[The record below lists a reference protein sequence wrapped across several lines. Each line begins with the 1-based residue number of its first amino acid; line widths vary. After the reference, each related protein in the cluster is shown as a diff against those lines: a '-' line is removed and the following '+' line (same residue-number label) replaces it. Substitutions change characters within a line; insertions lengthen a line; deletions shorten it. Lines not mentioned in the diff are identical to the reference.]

1 MRKLLFALGLATLA
15 IPQSVFAFNFRLQ
28 PRIETGVLYYKFDQR
43 ALAEFSMDALGSPQG
58 AITNVISDLKLSY
71 VMPSVSVGLTAF
83 FDRLFLDVTVQRAFN
98 GNDNG
103 HFNSYT
109 LLQEDALPPL
119 LTAGTLAQTDISID
133 SNLERTETAISLG
146 YGVTDHFVLY
156 AGYKRAESDFHQK
169 LTGALQLSRTSDL
182 MPIPELTGP
191 FSGSLDFEFTYDG
204 PFGGAA
210 YTWEIDQGRFKGNLS
225 GNIGVAFLRGETNN
239 NFKEFILTNQ
249 FGVSTPIDLNSLDRR
264 PVGLSDL
271 KGDAVGLSLGL
282 TWMGF
287 TPIDGLIYSLGVAG
301 YRYDFESDQTQDF
314 TEVLA
319 RVSVGLAYAFDF

>member
-1 MRKLLFALGLATLA
+1 MRKLLFTLGLATLA

-28 PRIETGVLYYKFDQR
+28 PRVETGVLYYKFDQR

-71 VMPSVSVGLTAF
+71 VLPSVSVGLTAF

-98 GNDNG
+98 GEDKG
-103 HFNSYT
+103 QFNSYT
-109 LLQEDALPPL
+109 LLQEEALPFIP
-119 LTAGTLAQTDISID
+119 AGTLAQTDISID
-133 SNLERTETAISLG
+133 SDLERTETTISLG

-156 AGYKRAESDFHQK
+156 AGYKRAESNFDQK
-169 LTGALQLSRTSDL
+169 LTGALQLSRASDL
-182 MPIPELTGP
+182 TPIPALTGP
-191 FSGSLDFEFTYDG
+191 FTGSLDFEFTYDG

-210 YTWEIDQGRFKGNLS
+210 YTWEIGQGRFKGTLS
-225 GNIGVAFLRGETNN
+225 GNVGVALLDGQTNN
-239 NFKEFILTNQ
+239 KFKDFILTNQ
-249 FGVSTPIDLNSLDRR
+249 FGVSTPIDLNEIDQR

-271 KGDAVGLSLGL
+271 KGDAFGLSLGL
-282 TWMGF
+282 AWMGF
-287 TPIDGLIYSLGVAG
+287 TPLDGLIYSLSITG
-301 YRYDFESDQTQDF
+301 YRYDFESDETQDF